1 MKRSPGSYALL
12 QYSPVPDR
20 FEFLNI
26 GVLLVVPGFDFFR
39 VRMAK
44 GQTRIDRLF
53 EHPPRAHLQLLKA
66 GFEKRLSLEYA
77 RDRSIVA
84 LEAFSSKRANELRLS
99 PILPIAVSEPE
110 ETLNQLFDELVGDD
124 EVRPREPRMARKLR
138 EAFVAEKVFVDES
151 PPKVSIPEA
160 GIHISAPFGY
170 QNGAYNLI
178 DGIRVTGDQH
188 QALQETGRRALEGG
202 LLWKH
207 FQNERDKKRLLVVG
221 DFSKQPNEF
230 YHAVGNLLEENH
242 VRLYR
247 LDQLGPLIEDIKVN
261 MKLHS

>member
-1 MKRSPGSYALL
+1 
-12 QYSPVPDR
+12 
-20 FEFLNI
+20 
-26 GVLLVVPGFDFFR
+26 
-39 VRMAK
+39 MAK
-44 GQTRIDRLF
+44 GQARIGRLF
-53 EHPPRAHLQLLKA
+53 EHPPRAHLELLKA
-66 GFEKRLSLEYA
+66 GFAKRLSLEYA

-84 LEAFSSKRANELRLS
+84 LEVFSSKRANELRLS
-99 PILPIAVSEPE
+99 PILSIAVSEPE

-138 EAFVAEKVFVDES
+138 EAFVAENVFSFLEES

-178 DGIRVTGDQH
+178 DGIRVSGNQH
-188 QALQETGRRALEGG
+188 HAMQETGRRALEGG

-230 YHAVGNLLEENH
+230 YHAVGDLLEENH

-261 MKLHS
+261 MKLHG